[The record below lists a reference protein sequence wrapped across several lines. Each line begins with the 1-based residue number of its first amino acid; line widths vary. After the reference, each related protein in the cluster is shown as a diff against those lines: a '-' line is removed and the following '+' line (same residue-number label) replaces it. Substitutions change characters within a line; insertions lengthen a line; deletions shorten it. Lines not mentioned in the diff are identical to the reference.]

1 MASGKNG
8 VAARVERIA
17 APIAQE
23 LGLRIW
29 DIEFVKEGAS
39 WFLRIY
45 IDRDGGVTI
54 DDCENFSRRID
65 GPLDEAD
72 PIEQAYYL
80 EVSSPGIEREL
91 RHDWHFESAL
101 GSRIRLRLI
110 RPLPDGTREMDGTLS
125 GYADGTIILSAGGE
139 ETRVRKADTAF
150 VRLADTE
157 SAGISQSSGVSEE

>member
-45 IDRDGGVTI
+45 IDREGGVTI

-91 RHDWHFESAL
+91 RRDGHFESAT
-101 GSRIRLRLI
+101 GRRIRLRLI
-110 RPLPDGTREMDGTLS
+110 RPLPDGSRELEGTLKS
-125 GYADGTIILSAGGE
+125 YADGIITLSSGGKE
-139 ETRVRKADTAF
+139 IRIRKADTAF
-150 VRLADTE
+150 VRLTDAE
-157 SAGISQSSGVSEE
+157 SSGISDPPGISEE

>member
-45 IDRDGGVTI
+45 IDREGGVTI

-91 RHDWHFESAL
+91 RRDRHFA
-101 GSRIRLRLI
+101 GAVGQRIRLRLI
-110 RPLPDGTREMDGTLS
+110 RPLPDGLREFEGTLES
-125 GYADGTIILSAGGE
+125 YADEIITLSANGKE
-139 ETRVRKADTAF
+139 FRIRKADTAF
-150 VRLADTE
+150 VRLTDTG
-157 SAGISQSSGVSEE
+157 SAGIPEE